1 MLYDKAPKIV
11 FAVEHV
17 QFRGRRVLWAIPTP
31 RASVVLDL
39 FICWPVQSNLETKRS
54 KKSREGLKKDP
65 EQLEAN
71 HKKDRERKKQQYHE
85 RMGTC
90 TIADAKEDLIS
101 QFKPF
106 GRHVYNIRWQF
117 KELRHLKDSLEQWR
131 RSSMQGFQ
139 KISRLNIK

>member
-71 HKKDRERKKQQYHE
+71 HKKYRER
-85 RMGTC
+85 
-90 TIADAKEDLIS
+90 
-101 QFKPF
+101 
-106 GRHVYNIRWQF
+106 
-117 KELRHLKDSLEQWR
+117 R
-131 RSSMQGFQ
+131 RSGIMKEWAPAQLQMLKKTSLANSNLSEG
-139 KISRLNIK
+139 ISTTSGGSLKNLGT

>member
-1 MLYDKAPKIV
+1 M
-11 FAVEHV
+11 
-17 QFRGRRVLWAIPTP
+17 
-31 RASVVLDL
+31 
-39 FICWPVQSNLETKRS
+39 ETKRS

-71 HKKDRERKKQQYHE
+71 NKKDRERKKKQYHE

-117 KELRHLKDSLEQWR
+117 KELGHLKDSLEQGEAIVHEGV
-131 RSSMQGFQ
+131 SENFQ
-139 KISRLNIK
+139 RVVMAAHWSNEMATLFTAVICSFF

>member
-71 HKKDRERKKQQYHE
+71 HKKDRERKKKQYHE